1 MRAHGQRASRAHRV
15 ATPATGVRTN
25 THPARGA
32 PLGPSAVLGLQ
43 RLAGNRAVTPLVQ
56 RACAPYERGERTK
69 AGSSGG
75 VLGRDVSLA
84 GAYDIAS
91 TGNDSVVVADF
102 PVGSATLRPSTAAE
116 LRGSWIGILERQPT
130 VYEFV
135 GYSDCV
141 GEGGRNAG
149 LRERRAKAVAALF
162 PKTVARGSATRG
174 APVSDHAVDNTTAEE
189 RALNRSVI
197 IQVPTTVEIGDIEI
211 TEAEEPG
218 VMIPRREPD
227 TKGCS
232 QPEKDMLSVAWPAA
246 KMMINKALEMA
257 QPDKGSVNA
266 YLLERYFGADWR
278 KHVPDIRAGYRK
290 IIASWFDWNPRFECL
305 AQTAESCPNDDP
317 HYVTLAYVTKER
329 HVFSKSTPYGD
340 VRVCREGFLRSMG
353 DLQRLSATVLHEL
366 SHRLDNTSDHA
377 YCSNPP
383 ECGLSTEKA
392 IDNADSYAQYA
403 RTVFNMSI

>member
-1 MRAHGQRASRAHRV
+1 M
-15 ATPATGVRTN
+15 
-25 THPARGA
+25 
-32 PLGPSAVLGLQ
+32 
-43 RLAGNRAVTPLVQ
+43 
-56 RACAPYERGERTK
+56 
-69 AGSSGG
+69 
-75 VLGRDVSLA
+75 
-84 GAYDIAS
+84 
-91 TGNDSVVVADF
+91 
-102 PVGSATLRPSTAAE
+102 
-116 LRGSWIGILERQPT
+116 
-130 VYEFV
+130 
-135 GYSDCV
+135 
-141 GEGGRNAG
+141 
-149 LRERRAKAVAALF
+149 
-162 PKTVARGSATRG
+162 
-174 APVSDHAVDNTTAEE
+174 SDHAVDNTTAEE

-278 KHVPDIRAGYRK
+278 KHVPDIRAGYQK

-353 DLQRLSATVLHEL
+353 DLQRLERDRAPRAEPPPRQHQRPRLLLEPPGVRPVDGEGDRQRRLVRPVRAHGVQHVDLNARQLSSAMIRAIAGST
-366 SHRLDNTSDHA
+366 
-377 YCSNPP
+377 CSA
-383 ECGLSTEKA
+383 A
-392 IDNADSYAQYA
+392 ISVA
-403 RTVFNMSI
+403 RTGSSPGGT